1 LTLRPQKKNCATPL
15 AITLNSLFLLG
26 EERQRERKGEGRG
39 GESRAGNRREGKF
52 ASPFQILGSATGY

>member
-1 LTLRPQKKNCATPL
+1 
-15 AITLNSLFLLG
+15 LNSLFLLG